1 MINSDLKLVVPIR
14 DDFYA
19 YHNPI
24 SREVYEANFRLLRDT
39 KVAIWGN
46 SAQAAFAAR
55 GDAALYLKDAG
66 RDLAMARQE
75 EGDSGAKAL
84 LAELRRLTSV
94 VLPGPSGWDVVPVEG
109 AIASGRLDEDD
120 WADAEASIVFFT
132 CVLSGTPRKDL
143 NAMQQ
148 WAASLLGGQTTSSAP
163 MEWVASLPT
172 STEEETI
179 ATKAAS
185 SVPS

>member
-1 MINSDLKLVVPIR
+1 MINPDLKLVVPVR
-14 DDFYA
+14 DDIFA

-39 KVAIWGN
+39 KVSIWGD

-66 RDLAMARQE
+66 KSLAFSRQE
-75 EGDSGAKAL
+75 EGDSGASAL
-84 LAELRRLTSV
+84 LSELRRLTSV
-94 VLPGPSGWDVVPVEG
+94 VIPGPSGWEAVPIEG
-109 AIASGRLDEDD
+109 ALASGRLAEDD

-132 CVLSGTPRKDL
+132 CVLSGTPRRDL
-143 NAMQQ
+143 KGMQQ
-148 WAASLLGGQTTSSAP
+148 WAASLLGGQTTSSPP
-163 MEWVASLPT
+163 MEWAASLRT
-172 STEEETI
+172 STEDEPTE
-179 ATKAAS
+179 AKAGS